1 MMVNVNVIKCIQC
14 QSDKSMWTDPHNM
27 TLAVFWGDLHNAT
40 ENIAGTVV
48 VALIMADM
56 WGGGIGQFYALVV
69 GSSHKLRRDFQSLLT
84 RSYIL
89 IDQCNH
95 SACI

>member
-27 TLAVFWGDLHNAT
+27 TLAVFWGDLHRFFACNNAT

-56 WGGGIGQFYALVV
+56 WGGGVGQFYALVV
-69 GSSHKLRRDFQSLLT
+69 GSSH
-84 RSYIL
+84 
-89 IDQCNH
+89 
-95 SACI
+95 

>member
-1 MMVNVNVIKCIQC
+1 
-14 QSDKSMWTDPHNM
+14 M
-27 TLAVFWGDLHNAT
+27 TLAVFWGDLHRFFACNNAT
-40 ENIAGTVV
+40 ENIAGTAV

-56 WGGGIGQFYALVV
+56 LGGGVGQFYALVV